1 MLRDL
6 ANGRI
11 DLPAHNVF
19 EHVNAYNYDMQSVR
33 LTISE
38 DPAMDRR
45 SSHIHLWRG
54 QELHWPAGINH
65 IHFYASI

>member
-6 ANGRI
+6 ANRRT

-19 EHVNAYNYDMQSVR
+19 EHVNAYDMQSVR

-38 DPAMDRR
+38 DPAIDRR
-45 SSHIHLWRG
+45 SSHIWRG
-54 QELHWPAGINH
+54 KELHWPAGIDH
-65 IHFYASI
+65 IHFYASM